1 MNLLKTKADFKDG
14 KILKHDY
21 IRAMHQSHRALFE
34 FSELMRST
42 DVSKIEITD
51 QGVIMTIRSTGV
63 RFACDPQDQRIAPIE
78 ILNFD
83 RYEESDALMMRQL
96 VDPGQTML
104 DIGANFGW
112 YSLNLAKWVP
122 DLTIHAF
129 EPIPKTYGY
138 LQRNLELNDLKNIR
152 IHNFGFSNQA
162 EQKVFYFY
170 PEGSG
175 NASLANLS
183 ERPDVEE
190 VVCQIRKLDEVV
202 VKDNL
207 AVDFIKCDVEG
218 AELFVF
224 QGGIETL
231 RDQQPLVLTEMLR
244 KWAAK
249 FDYHPNQLIDLF
261 TDIGYRCFT
270 AENGRLNAFTR
281 VNEDTTE
288 TNFFFLHTVRHANKI
303 KNWGQ

>member
-1 MNLLKTKADFKDG
+1 MNLLQTKADYSSG
-14 KILKHDY
+14 KLLKHDY
-21 IRAMHQSHRALFE
+21 IRKMHQSHRTLYE

-42 DVSKIEITD
+42 DVSTIEITD
-51 QGVIMTIRSTGV
+51 QEVIMTIRSTGV
-63 RFACDPQDQRIAPIE
+63 RFACDPEDQRIAPIE

-96 VDPGQTML
+96 LDPGQTLL

-112 YSLNLAKWVP
+112 YSLNLAKWIP

-129 EPIPKTYGY
+129 EPIPKTFGY
-138 LQRNLELNDLKNIR
+138 LKRNLELNGLKSIE
-152 IHNFGFSNQA
+152 IHHFGFSNQA

-190 VVCQIRKLDEVV
+190 VVCQIRKLDDVV
-202 VKDNL
+202 LEKSL

-224 QGGIETL
+224 QGGLETL
-231 RDQQPLVLTEMLR
+231 RTQQPLVLTEMLR

-249 FDYHPNQLIDLF
+249 FDYHPNQLIDFF

-270 AENGRLNAFTR
+270 AENGKLKAFSRMTD
-281 VNEDTTE
+281 ETTE
-288 TNFFFLHTVRHANKI
+288 TNYFFLHSVRHASKI
-303 KNWGQ
+303 LRWS

>member
-1 MNLLKTKADFKDG
+1 VNLLQTKADFKDG
-14 KILKHDY
+14 KIQKHDY
-21 IRAMHQSHRALFE
+21 IRAMHQSHRALFD
-34 FSELMRST
+34 FSELIRST

-51 QGVIMTIRSTGV
+51 HEVVMTIRSTGV
-63 RFACDPQDQRIAPIE
+63 RFACDPEDQRIAPIE

-96 VDPGQTML
+96 VDPGQTLL

-112 YSLNLAKWVP
+112 YSLNLAKWIP

-129 EPIPKTYGY
+129 EPIPKTFGY
-138 LQRNLELNDLKNIR
+138 LKRNLELNDMKNIR
-152 IHNFGFSNQA
+152 IHNFGFSKEA

-183 ERPDVEE
+183 ERADAEE
-190 VVCQIRKLDEVV
+190 IVCQIRTLDEVASEQR
-202 VKDNL
+202 L

-231 RDQQPLVLTEMLR
+231 CKQQPLVLTEMLR

-249 FDYHPNQLIDLF
+249 FDYHPNQLIELF
-261 TDIGYRCFT
+261 TEIGYRCFT
-270 AENGRLNAFTR
+270 AEQGGLKEFSR
-281 VNEDTTE
+281 VTEDTTE
-288 TNFFFLHTVRHANKI
+288 TNYFFLHNVRHADKI
-303 KNWGQ
+303 ARWCL